1 MSKCFDERVEYAV
14 EQLWVRRDRTQGEK
28 AKQLLEQAA
37 AEGNADAYY
46 FLGRCYLGDC
56 FIEPFFGFEENEYK
70 GNDCF
75 RKSIELGS
83 AVGMFASMRL
93 AGFIPPGG
101 TFVHPPYHSLR
112 EIWDVVESY
121 ANNGQAFCQLLIGN
135 AYFFGD
141 VIEFFQYPNVTDE
154 MIRGYMYKAMQY
166 FDMSLANGNF
176 FVLRNYI
183 NILTSGDYGMPINHQ
198 KEMELINLGAEHGV
212 GFCEIDKGDSYGLD
226 DALTALEYYQRALE
240 HGEAKAYS
248 RIGKVYFRGGR
259 GLAKDYNKAM
269 EYFRIAREKDK
280 WVSDMLGT
288 CYLKGWGTPVDYAAA
303 KREFEVYPGERLSAI
318 GLGEIYAYGLGVPV
332 DIKKGFSY
340 WNKFPADI
348 RVIENKRNFR
358 KTLFGW
364 KCKKAYAG

>member
-1 MSKCFDERVEYAV
+1 MGKCFDERVEYAV
-14 EQLWVRRDRTQGEK
+14 DQLWVRRDKTQGAK

-37 AEGNADAYY
+37 AAGNADAYY

-56 FIEPFFGFEENEYK
+56 FIDPCFGFEEDEDK
-70 GNDCF
+70 GSDYF

-93 AGFIPPGG
+93 AGFTPPDG
-101 TFVHPPYHSLR
+101 TFVHPPYQSLK

-121 ANNGQAFCQLLIGN
+121 ANDGQAFCQLLIGN
-135 AYFFGD
+135 AYYFGD
-141 VIEFFQYPNVTDE
+141 VVEIFRYPKVTDE

-166 FDMSLANGNF
+166 YDMSLANGNF
-176 FVLRNYI
+176 FVLRNYM
-183 NILTSGDYGMPINHQ
+183 NILTSGEYGMPKNYQ
-198 KEMELINLGAEHGV
+198 KERELINLGAENGV
-212 GFCEIDKGDSYGLD
+212 GFCEIDKGDMYGPD
-226 DALTALEYYQRALE
+226 DVLTALEYYQRALE
-240 HGEAKAYS
+240 HGETKAYS
-248 RIGKVYFRGGR
+248 RLGKVYFKGGR
-259 GLAKDYNKAM
+259 GLAKDYDKAM
-269 EYFRIAREKDK
+269 EYFRIAREKGK

-332 DIKKGFSY
+332 DIKKGFGY
-340 WNKFPADI
+340 WDKFPADI
-348 RVIENKRNFR
+348 RVIENKRNFK

-364 KCKKAYAG
+364 KRRNA